1 MLTAR
6 ITFLFINWIFI
17 YNIIVIAILTLTS
30 AIDFKV
36 PTRHTLVLETKYSIV
51 SFIRNLK
58 YQTTFVNS
66 EIFYSDVVLVFGMF

>member
-36 PTRHTLVLETKYSIV
+36 PTRRSLVLETKYSIV
-51 SFIRNLK
+51 SLITNLN
-58 YQTTFVNS
+58 Y
-66 EIFYSDVVLVFGMF
+66 

>member
-36 PTRHTLVLETKYSIV
+36 PTRHTLVLENIGTLYIGT
-51 SFIRNLK
+51 L
-58 YQTTFVNS
+58 
-66 EIFYSDVVLVFGMF
+66 VL